1 MNRKEFLTLVG
12 RSALFAATA
21 SALDAAAARATEAE
35 PPRKGV
41 LDPAQRAALKALA
54 DEIIPAADGMPSAGE
69 MGAAAYLERAA
80 QGDEGVASALR
91 GALASIDLHARTR
104 HRRPFARL
112 PASARVALLQAMET
126 EESDHFRAAR
136 DLVYEAY
143 YTNPLVW
150 RRLGYDFIEGDGD
163 GPALEPFEEALLERV
178 RALPRLY
185 RAVP

>member
-21 SALDAAAARATEAE
+21 SALDVVAAEAPA
-35 PPRKGV
+35 PPRKRV
-41 LDPAQRAALKALA
+41 LGPAQRAALKALA
-54 DEIIPAADGMPSAGE
+54 DEIIPAADDMPSAGE

-80 QGDEGVASALR
+80 QGDEGVASALLA
-91 GALASIDLHARTR
+91 ALASIDLQARTR

-112 PASARVALLQAMET
+112 PASARVALLQAMEK
-126 EESDHFRAAR
+126 EEADHFRAAR

-150 RRLGYDFIEGDGD
+150 RRLGYDFIEGDGA

>member
-12 RSALFAATA
+12 RSALFAAA
-21 SALDAAAARATEAE
+21 APALEAVGDAA
-35 PPRKGV
+35 PRPAKPA
-41 LDPAQRAALKALA
+41 LAPAQRTTLEALA
-54 DEIIPAADGMPSAGE
+54 AEIIPAAEGMPSAAE

-80 QGDEGVASALR
+80 ARDETVASALR
-91 GALASIDLHARTR
+91 DAFASIEKRTR
-104 HRRPFARL
+104 ARQGPDFARL
-112 PASARVALLQAMET
+112 PAPARVALLQAMEKD
-126 EESDHFRAAR
+126 EADRFRAAR

-150 RRLGYDFIEGDGD
+150 QRLGYDFI
-163 GPALEPFEEALLERV
+163 GPDSSGPPLEPFEEALLERV